1 MKKVLLA
8 LVAAVLATAAFF
20 LYSLATVELP
30 EMDQDSLARS
40 YSDVEP
46 LQSRVPAASS
56 NPGQTPEP

>member
-46 LQSRVPAASS
+46 LQSQVPAASS